1 MFPESTV
8 VFKWFGRFRE
18 SLRSRLAFAAG
29 WTIGWMLRCLF
40 LTQRLKVVA
49 FCEGVNPHN
58 RNLDQRYLYC
68 GWHEQLLFGG
78 CAGRSYDLSA
88 MVSQHRDGALVAGAF
103 AAMGMAIVRGSSSRG
118 GTQAWRQAIEITRTL
133 HMAITPDGPRGPR
146 RELKEGVVYLA
157 SRAGVSIVPVA
168 CASNH
173 TFLIRGS
180 WTDMIVPLPFGR
192 TWMLYGEPIHVPP
205 KIRREELAEY
215 TREVQQAVDDLNDRA
230 VELSGVPMPPL
241 TVPSE
246 DVSDAQ
252 QPDDQMTR
260 AA

>member
-1 MFPESTV
+1 MF
-8 VFKWFGRFRE
+8 KRLGRFRA
-18 SLRSRLAFAAG
+18 SLRSRLAFFAG
-29 WTIGWMLRCLF
+29 WTLGWIVRCLF

-49 FCEGVNPHN
+49 LCEGVSPYNKH
-58 RNLDQRYLYC
+58 LDKRYLYC

-88 MVSQHRDGALVAGAF
+88 IVSQHRDGALAAGAL

-118 GTQAWRQAIEITRTL
+118 GTRALRQAIEITRTL

-146 RELKEGVVYLA
+146 RVLKEGVVYLA
-157 SRAGVSIVPVA
+157 SRTGVSIVPVA

-173 TFLIRGS
+173 TFLVRGS

-192 TWMLYGEPIHVPP
+192 TWMVYGDPIHVPP
-205 KIRREELAEY
+205 KIRREELARY
-215 TREVQQAVDDLNDRA
+215 TREVQQAVEDLNDRA
-230 VELSGVPMPPL
+230 VELSGTPMPPL
-241 TVPSE
+241 NAPSQE
-246 DVSDAQ
+246 LSDAQ
-252 QPDDQMTR
+252 QPDDQLKT

>member
-1 MFPESTV
+1 

-18 SLRSRLAFAAG
+18 LLRGRLAFAAG
-29 WTIGWMLRCLF
+29 WTLGWIFRCLF

-49 FCEGVNPHN
+49 LREGVSPYNKK
-58 RNLDQRYLYC
+58 LDQRYLYC

-103 AAMGMAIVRGSSSRG
+103 VAMGMAIVRGSSSRG
-118 GTQAWRQAIEITRTL
+118 GTQALRQAIEITRTL

-146 RELKEGVVYLA
+146 RVLKEGVVYLA
-157 SRAGVSIVPVA
+157 SRTGVSIVPVA

-173 TFLIRGS
+173 TFLISGS

-215 TREVQQAVDDLNDRA
+215 TREVQQAVDDLNDQA

-241 TVPSE
+241 KVAPAEFS
-246 DVSDAQ
+246 DDAQ
-252 QPDDQMTR
+252 QPDDGWTR

>member
-1 MFPESTV
+1 M

-118 GTQAWRQAIEITRTL
+118 GTQALRQAIEITRTL

-180 WTDMIVPLPFGR
+180 WTDMILPLPFGR
-192 TWMLYGEPIHVPP
+192 TWMLYGDPIPVPP
-205 KIRREELAEY
+205 KIGREQLAEY
-215 TREVQQAVDDLNDRA
+215 AGLVQQAVEDLNEHA
-230 VELSGVPMPPL
+230 VELSGVAMPPL
-241 TVPSE
+241 AEPAAGETE
-246 DVSDAQ
+246 ATAT
-252 QPDDQMTR
+252 DDRSTR